1 MSQLIRLVYASR
13 SAIESSEKQQ
23 GLDPGVARILAKSRR
38 NNARL
43 QIAGG
48 LLFGEG
54 YFLQCLEGEADVVN
68 SLYGKIAADRRH
80 RDVTV
85 LATTSIPVRSFGAWS
100 MKYVPGEQRL
110 QTLLRRW
117 GQERFDPYRL
127 SAEQLEVAVQFMQ
140 REVDAAET
148 LPEEP
153 SAAVPA
159 QTERVSR
166 PGGSSQPAVVVGKL
180 SVTNRPAS
188 ASAQR
193 SVVWMWL
200 AGAFVTCAAV
210 LAYLIFR

>member
-68 SLYGKIAADRRH
+68 SLYGKIAADQRH

-85 LATTSIPVRSFGAWS
+85 LATTSIPVRSFGAWT

-110 QTLLRRW
+110 QTLLQRW

-140 REVDAAET
+140 REVDSAQT
-148 LPEEP
+148 LPEET
-153 SAAVPA
+153 SAVGPA
-159 QTERVSR
+159 QTERAKRPVVSSR
-166 PGGSSQPAVVVGKL
+166 PAGAVGKL
-180 SVTNRPAS
+180 SATELPAS
-188 ASAQR
+188 VSTKR

-210 LAYLIFR
+210 LAYLISR